1 MAINVSALTAY
12 VEEQRLPLIRKT
24 VFAAPSTKYFNLQT
38 GIKHS
43 AALNILNT
51 EVTFG
56 DGSTCGWDEAGTS
69 SFSITHIYY
78 TTECV
83 EILYF

>member
-56 DGSTCGWDEAGTS
+56 DGATCGWDEAGTS
-69 SFSITHIYY
+69 SFSQRTLEVGNYK
-78 TTECV
+78 V
-83 EILYF
+83 NM